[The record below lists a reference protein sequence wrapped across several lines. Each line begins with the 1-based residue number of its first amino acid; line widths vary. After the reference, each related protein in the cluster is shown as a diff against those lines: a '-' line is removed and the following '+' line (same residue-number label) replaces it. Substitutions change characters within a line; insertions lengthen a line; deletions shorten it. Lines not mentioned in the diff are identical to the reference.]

1 MKELTDEIKQIER
14 SIAELKQQK
23 KKVEW
28 QIEQWELQQ
37 INQLKIKFDENI
49 K

>member
-1 MKELTDEIKQIER
+1 MEDYKDQIKQIER
-14 SIAELKQQK
+14 SIAELKRQK
-23 KKVEW
+23 KKIEW

-37 INQLKIKFDENI
+37 IKQLKIKFDENI

>member
-1 MKELTDEIKQIER
+1 MKELTDKIIKIDL
-14 SIAELKQQK
+14 SIAELKRMRK
-23 KKVEW
+23 KIEW

>member
-1 MKELTDEIKQIER
+1 MKELTDKIKQIER

-23 KKVEW
+23 KKIEW
-28 QIEQWELQQ
+28 QIEQLELQQ

>member
-1 MKELTDEIKQIER
+1 MEDYKDQIKQIER

-23 KKVEW
+23 KKIEW
-28 QIEQWELQQ
+28 KKEQVELQQ

>member
-1 MKELTDEIKQIER
+1 MKELEAQIKQIER
-14 SIAELKQQK
+14 SIAELKKQK
-23 KKVEW
+23 KKIEW

>member
-1 MKELTDEIKQIER
+1 MEDYKDQIKQIDR
-14 SIAELKQQK
+14 SITELKQQK
-23 KKVEW
+23 KKIEW
-28 QIEQWELQQ
+28 QIEQLELQQ

>member
-1 MKELTDEIKQIER
+1 MEELKDQIKQIDL
-14 SIAELKQQK
+14 SIVELKRMRK
-23 KKVEW
+23 KIEW
-28 QIEQWELQQ
+28 KMEQWELQQ

>member
-1 MKELTDEIKQIER
+1 MKELTDKIKQIDR
-14 SIAELKQQK
+14 SIAELKSMRK
-23 KKVEW
+23 KIEW
-28 QIEQWELQQ
+28 QIEQWELKQ